1 LLGDIIYTSN
11 FLIMDYVSCISEER
25 DIKIKGVKQ
34 GKGKSRDMKKCVPCV
49 VRIHE
54 GKCEEGSEVKN
65 GRKRRRFKKLG
76 GEKGEK

>member
-1 LLGDIIYTSN
+1 
-11 FLIMDYVSCISEER
+11 
-25 DIKIKGVKQ
+25 
-34 GKGKSRDMKKCVPCV
+34 MKKCVPCV